1 MKGRKLLIL
10 QYGRSCKNG
19 PSAELGY
26 TAGTRNRFAKF
37 AFREK
42 FHVSREVT
50 FSRITSAHG
59 AWSPIRAPW
68 HHAERMYEARPMMGK
83 SADGR
88 PGTSRFDRFVRSYGI
103 ERLAKRLDITR
114 WRSSTGFAARCLHTP
129 QTPSKFGSSQRNA
142 ALRCLSM
149 KSTSTSARWA
159 VNAIQIRERPRCRRD
174 RPRCPLFNGCNPP
187 AFLETPPTGMLD
199 AIHR

>member
-1 MKGRKLLIL
+1 MWVVLWVGVSGVTSENPRKRWRGRRDSEHPPPMKGRKLLIL

-50 FSRITSAHG
+50 FSRIASAHG
-59 AWSPIRAPW
+59 AWSPDRAPW

-83 SADGR
+83 SPMGVQGHRD
-88 PGTSRFDRFVRSYGI
+88 
-103 ERLAKRLDITR
+103 
-114 WRSSTGFAARCLHTP
+114 STDSCAHT
-129 QTPSKFGSSQRNA
+129 
-142 ALRCLSM
+142 
-149 KSTSTSARWA
+149 
-159 VNAIQIRERPRCRRD
+159 E
-174 RPRCPLFNGCNPP
+174 
-187 AFLETPPTGMLD
+187 
-199 AIHR
+199 